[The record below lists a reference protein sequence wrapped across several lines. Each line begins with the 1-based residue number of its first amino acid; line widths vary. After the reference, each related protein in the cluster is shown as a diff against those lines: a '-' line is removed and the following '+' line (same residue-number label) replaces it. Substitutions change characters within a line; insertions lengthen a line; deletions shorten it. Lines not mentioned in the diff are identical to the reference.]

1 MRNPNSSS
9 EKPVIDPRWN
19 EYLDTSGLDTSGLG
33 ARPTAAPVEES
44 AHNRVLRELM
54 AEIISPWQFGEAS
67 SRETLIRLKRLA
79 DLQL

>member
-1 MRNPNSSS
+1 VRNPNSSS

-19 EYLDTSGLDTSGLG
+19 EYLDTSGLG
-33 ARPTAAPVEES
+33 ARITAAPLEES
-44 AHNRVLRELM
+44 AHNRALRELM

>member
-1 MRNPNSSS
+1 VRNPLTPS

-19 EYLDTSGLDTSGLG
+19 EYLVPRDVA
-33 ARPTAAPVEES
+33 ARPLAKAPVEES
-44 AHNRVLRELM
+44 AHNRQLRELM
-54 AEIISPWQFGEAS
+54 AEIISPWQFGEVS

>member
-1 MRNPNSSS
+1 M
-9 EKPVIDPRWN
+9 IDPRWN
-19 EYLDTSGLDTSGLG
+19 EYLHAGELG
-33 ARPTAAPVEES
+33 ARVGTRPPVEES

>member
-1 MRNPNSSS
+1 VRNPNSSS

-19 EYLDTSGLDTSGLG
+19 EYLQATERS
-33 ARPTAAPVEES
+33 ARVGRAPVEES

>member
-1 MRNPNSSS
+1 M
-9 EKPVIDPRWN
+9 IDPRWN
-19 EYLDTSGLDTSGLG
+19 EYLDSSGGLG
-33 ARPTAAPVEES
+33 TRPTAAPVEES

>member
-1 MRNPNSSS
+1 MRNPFTPS

-19 EYLDTSGLDTSGLG
+19 EYLDAKDLG
-33 ARPTAAPVEES
+33 ARPIAKAPVEES
-44 AHNRVLRELM
+44 AHNRQLRELM
-54 AEIISPWQFGEAS
+54 AEIISPWQFGEVS

>member
-1 MRNPNSSS
+1 MTPA

-19 EYLDTSGLDTSGLG
+19 EYLEPRDLD
-33 ARPTAAPVEES
+33 ARQPARAPLEES
-44 AHNRVLRELM
+44 ARNRELRELM
-54 AEIISPWQFGEAS
+54 AEIISPWQFGEVS